1 MGEDLIGFASGDFN
15 IYRYVSNSPINF
27 ADPSGLS
34 KESGVGGCDGKGT
47 KNPYKHCKEVPGN
60 PNMIECKDKKT
71 GKKKRKPK
79 PADWDKY
86 KKIEPTLKP
95 WLPEITLPNI
105 DWDKVK
111 DTSKQI
117 VIIGGVVFISIA
129 GVLFAI

>member
-1 MGEDLIGFASGDFN
+1 MGEDPIGFSSGDFN
-15 IYRYVSNSPINF
+15 FYRYVSNSPINF